1 MDSNFSFLRDQFPTI
16 YDHASQAEGL
26 VFSNPRASCFY
37 TRFVLEQMVCWLYKN
52 DPYLQPPR
60 DNSLGALIHEQT
72 FKDNLKPGLFGKI
85 RTIHKVG
92 NNAAHHTS
100 PISERDSLHL
110 IEELFHLTYWL
121 VRYYGQNGRKLGD
134 ISFDRQKIP
143 PAAPPAPKQLQ
154 DLEKRLSQSDA
165 LRQLAEAKQRQ
176 TEAELAAARAER
188 DALLAQN
195 RAIADRHD
203 YNEADTRRYL
213 IDVLLQEAGWDTK
226 APNATEFEV
235 WGMPIQQAGDTGRG
249 FVDYV
254 LWGDDGKPL
263 ALVEAKRTSKS
274 PDSGQDQAK
283 LYADSLEK
291 NYNQRPVIFYS
302 NGYETYLWD
311 DLTYPPRPVLGFLR
325 KTELERLI
333 FRRSHRKRLRDT
345 AINEDIV
352 GRPYQKEAIRR
363 ITQTFEEKCARKSLL
378 VMATGTGKTRTAIAL
393 VELLKSANWV
403 NRVLFLA
410 DRNALLKQ
418 AYRAFQRHL
427 PSVTV
432 LHLTRSKDVTGANVI
447 FSTYQTM
454 LNAIDRM
461 DAEGR
466 IFGVGYFDLVIV
478 DEAHRS
484 IYQKYGEIFDYFD
497 ALLVGL
503 TATPRSEID
512 RDTYRIFQL
521 PQGVPTF
528 AYELNDAVRDGH
540 LVPPKG
546 VTVPFKFL
554 RTGVKYSEL
563 TPQERLDYEEKFRD
577 EESGELP
584 QAINAAAFND
594 WLFNIDTVDQAL
606 ELLMQRGLKVNSGD
620 RLGKTIIFARN
631 HRHAQCICD
640 RFNSNYPHYKGHFA
654 KIIDSHDNYAQS
666 LLDQFSEANKE
677 PILAV
682 SVDMLDTGV
691 DVPEVVNLVFF
702 KPVFSRVKFNQ
713 MIGRGTRLCQ
723 DLFGPGNH
731 KTEFLVFDLC
741 GNFEY
746 FEQDIDETSQKIPE
760 SLTSRLVKHR
770 LELAT
775 RLAPSKPSATPRARE
790 QSSTYK
796 VERADDL
803 YTSLLD
809 ALHQHIATMPRDN
822 FLVRRRLPQVET
834 FSQRQRWNNLSQEDA
849 ATIADSLA
857 GLPNSLPN
865 EDPLAKEFDLLC
877 VKLQLAILKA
887 DRSYERLRD
896 KVRDILGQLE
906 TKPDIPMIKGQL
918 AFIRELQD
926 ESWWTG
932 ATPSGVERIRVRIRD
947 LVKFIDRQKQ
957 QIVITDFVDEMG
969 EVQIVDIPTHQ
980 TGFSREQYRRKVEA
994 YIRQHQDHLA
1004 IAKLRRNIP
1013 LTETDLS
1020 ALEEMLFSAAEIESR
1035 QRFEEVFGQTK
1046 SLKLLILEIVGL
1058 DPAGIRVAA
1067 RQAAKQAFGRYL
1079 QGTNFSANQI
1089 RFIENIIDMLA
1100 KNGVINPGALYEPPF
1115 TDNHPEGLDG
1125 MFNDQEADRIVSIL
1139 RSFNESVDAV

>member
-1 MDSNFSFLRDQFPTI
+1 MDSNFSFLRDQFPQL
-16 YDHASQAEGL
+16 YEHAAQAEGL

-37 TRFVLEQMVCWLYKN
+37 SRFVLEQMVCWLYEN
-52 DPYLQPPR
+52 DPYLQLPR
-60 DNSLGALIHEQT
+60 DNSLGALIHEPT
-72 FKDNLKPGLFGKI
+72 FKDNLKPGLFAKI

-92 NNAAHHTS
+92 NSAAHHGGQ
-100 PISERDSLHL
+100 ISDRDSLHL

-121 VRYYGQNGRKLGD
+121 ARYYGQNGRELGD
-134 ISFDRQKIP
+134 ISFDSQKIP
-143 PAAPPAPKQLQ
+143 SFAVPSQKELQ
-154 DLEKRLSQSDA
+154 DLEKRLSQSDT
-165 LRQLAEAKQRQ
+165 LRQIAEAKQYQ

-195 RAIADRHD
+195 NAIADKHD

-213 IDVLLQEAGWDTK
+213 IDVLLKEAGWDVK

-235 WGMPIQQAGDTGRG
+235 WGMPIQKAGDTGRG

-274 PDSGQDQAK
+274 PNSGQQQAK
-283 LYADSLEK
+283 LYADCLEK
-291 NYNQRPVIFYS
+291 NYGQRPVIFYS

-311 DLTYPPRPVLGFLR
+311 DLAYPPRPVLGFLG

-333 FRRSHRKRLRDT
+333 FRRSHRKPLST
-345 AINEDIV
+345 SQINEDIV

-363 ITQTFEEKCARKSLL
+363 ITETFEEKRGRKSLL
-378 VMATGTGKTRTAIAL
+378 VMATGTGKTRTAFAFGAALPFAL

-410 DRNALLKQ
+410 VRLWRGFAVRNALLKQ

-432 LHLTRSKDVTGANVI
+432 LDLTRSKDVTGANVI
-447 FSTYQTM
+447 LSTYQTI
-454 LNAIDRM
+454 LNAIERM
-461 DAEGR
+461 DANGR
-466 IFGVGYFDLVIV
+466 LFGVGYFDLVIV

-484 IYQKYGEIFDYFD
+484 IYRKYGEIFHYFD

-503 TATPRSEID
+503 TATPRSEVD
-512 RDTYRIFQL
+512 RDTYRIFELQ
-521 PQGVPTF
+521 QGVPTF
-528 AYELNDAVRDGH
+528 AYELEDAVKDGH

-554 RTGVKYSEL
+554 RTGVKYSDL
-563 TPQERLDYEEKFRD
+563 TPEEQLDYEEKFRD

-584 QAINAAAFND
+584 REINAAALNQ

-606 ELLMQRGLKVNSGD
+606 RILMQRGLKVNSGD

-631 HRHAQCICD
+631 HRHAQFICD
-640 RFNSNYPHYKGHFA
+640 RFNSNYPDYKGHFA

-666 LLDQFSEANKE
+666 LLDDFSKVNKE
-677 PILAV
+677 PIIAV
-682 SVDMLDTGV
+682 SVALLDTGV

-746 FEQDIDETSQKIPE
+746 FQQDIDETRDKIPE

-775 RLAPSKPSATPRARE
+775 RLAPCKQSATPRARE

-796 VERADDL
+796 VARSGDL

-834 FSQRQRWNNLSQEDA
+834 FSQRQRWNNLSQEDV

-857 GLPNSLPN
+857 GLPNGLPN

-877 VKLQLAILKA
+877 LQLQLAILKA
-887 DRSYERLRD
+887 SGSYERLRD
-896 KVRDILGQLE
+896 KVRDLLVQLE

-918 AFIRELQD
+918 AFIREVQA

-932 ATPSGVERIRVRIRD
+932 ATPLMVEGIRVRVRD

-957 QIVITDFVDEMG
+957 QSVITDFVDEMG

-980 TGFSREQYRRKVEA
+980 TGFSRE
-994 YIRQHQDHLA
+994 
-1004 IAKLRRNIP
+1004 
-1013 LTETDLS
+1013 
-1020 ALEEMLFSAAEIESR
+1020 
-1035 QRFEEVFGQTK
+1035 
-1046 SLKLLILEIVGL
+1046 
-1058 DPAGIRVAA
+1058 
-1067 RQAAKQAFGRYL
+1067 
-1079 QGTNFSANQI
+1079 
-1089 RFIENIIDMLA
+1089 
-1100 KNGVINPGALYEPPF
+1100 
-1115 TDNHPEGLDG
+1115 
-1125 MFNDQEADRIVSIL
+1125 
-1139 RSFNESVDAV
+1139 